1 MFPNRIEVVG
11 RLKRAYEHHADIMCH
26 LSRMRPLNTLELLD
40 FPTALNRG
48 LQALELYAVDL
59 SINQN

>member
-11 RLKRAYEHHADIMCH
+11 RLKRAYEHHADIMFH

-40 FPTALNRG
+40 FPITLNRG